1 MLFTSKPKDSANS
14 ALQNKIRYASCIGST
29 GDLVLNLL
37 LQLIVRNAR
46 VLLIFKTDDKIIV
59 SYIYL
64 PSFENSTEYT
74 VHVILQAIYYGM
86 N

>member
-1 MLFTSKPKDSANS
+1 MS
-14 ALQNKIRYASCIGST
+14 ST
-29 GDLVLNLL
+29 GDLVFDLL

-46 VLLIFKTDDKIIV
+46 VLFIFKIDDKIIV

-64 PSFENSTEYT
+64 PPFQKSAEYT
-74 VHVILQAIYYGM
+74 VNVILQAIYYGM

>member
-1 MLFTSKPKDSANS
+1 MS
-14 ALQNKIRYASCIGST
+14 ST
-29 GDLVLNLL
+29 GDLVFDLL

-46 VLLIFKTDDKIIV
+46 VLFIFKIDDKIIV

-64 PSFENSTEYT
+64 PPFQNSAEYT